1 MSEELKKFIKNRALA
16 TFRVKDYIGAY
27 SKQELADMI
36 GMSRPTLDV
45 RISKSNWRMHELEN
59 ITTKLPELV

>member
-45 RISKSNWRMHELEN
+45 RLQNNSWRMHELKN
-59 ITTKLPELV
+59 ITDKLPELV